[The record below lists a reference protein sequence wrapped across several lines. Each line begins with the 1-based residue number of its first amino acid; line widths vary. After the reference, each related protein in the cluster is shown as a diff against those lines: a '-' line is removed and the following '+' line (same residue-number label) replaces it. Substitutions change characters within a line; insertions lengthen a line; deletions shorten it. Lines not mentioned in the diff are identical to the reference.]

1 MTLVRPYEHA
11 SRVWAA
17 ETLEIHR
24 QEGDVGADVVPAQ
37 RVREFEAVEDTYSVV
52 EAEDIR
58 GLQISVAI
66 TDVPLR
72 DSGLQERMV

>member
-11 SRVWAA
+11 SRVRTA
-17 ETLEIHR
+17 ETLEVHR
-24 QEGDVGADVVPAQ
+24 QKGNVGANVVPAQ
-37 RVREFEAVEDTYSVV
+37 CVREFEAVEDTYSVV

-58 GLQISVAI
+58 RLQISVAI